1 MIIFAH
7 DLLGFEPSDISIFI
21 QENKINNTYIYT
33 MEIKIQINE
42 NDVLSQFIGR
52 LDTAAS
58 QQAATDMEPLM
69 ANADKAIEI
78 DCSQL
83 EFISS
88 SGLRLFLSLRKQTIA
103 KGGKVILSGMTP
115 EVKQVFSITGFFS
128 LFEFK

>member
-1 MIIFAH
+1 
-7 DLLGFEPSDISIFI
+7 
-21 QENKINNTYIYT
+21 
-33 MEIKIQINE
+33 MEIKIKIAETSVNA
-42 NDVLSQFIGR
+42 QFIGR

-58 QQAATDMEPLM
+58 QQASIDMEPLM
-69 ANADKAIEI
+69 ENADKCIEL
-78 DCSQL
+78 DCSAL

-103 KGGKVILSGMTP
+103 KGGRVLISGMTP